1 MSKARQCIIKA
12 AALRVQ
18 ADKLEKVAVLVDQDV
33 DGGSRP
39 MSTAAKVGL
48 GLGAGALGL
57 AAGGALGFGTG
68 GALGLAKGG
77 ALGLAKG
84 RELGLRWRDFR
95 RASDLKD
102 LRSTALRAAVLSGGI
117 TGVGSLLAGAHP
129 VVAGLRALSRG
140 IEAGRFGHELV
151 SLSNNIKDYIRL
163 SRAGLM

>member
-1 MSKARQCIIKA
+1 MSRAHKCIIKA
-12 AALRVQ
+12 AALRAQ
-18 ADKLEKVAVLVDQDV
+18 ADKLEKVAALVDQDV

-68 GALGLAKGG
+68 GALGLAKGH
-77 ALGLAKG
+77 ALGL
-84 RELGLRWRDFR
+84 RLRDLR

-102 LRSTALRAAVLSGGI
+102 LRSTALRSAVLSGGI

-129 VVAGLRALSRG
+129 VVAGLSALSRG
-140 IEAGRFGHELV
+140 IEAGRFGHELA